1 MVNFLKE
8 TKELVDASGMTPI
21 YIGLADGNVTMTWE
35 HFQTIADFDYDD
47 GFGDNVIHLD
57 FIVAFEDGSYLKREE
72 YDGSEWWLHVKPF
85 KMPENCEVV
94 CDKVMLSRK

>member
-57 FIVAFEDGSYLKREE
+57 FIVAELEKAHLAKRAINEAGY
-72 YDGSEWWLHVKPF
+72 YDIVPWEC
-85 KMPENCEVV
+85 N
-94 CDKVMLSRK
+94 